1 LSCRD
6 GASGAKQPAVARPI
20 VPTIVAAVSVAALFA
35 TLGCS
40 LAPPSPPAAPLPP
53 PDAAAVMR
61 GEYLANAANCRGCHT
76 DKEHGGAPFAGG
88 KAIDTSFGAY
98 YSRNITPDPV
108 HGIGAWSDADFRRAL
123 RDGISPGGAHYF
135 PAFPFPSFTGMT
147 DQDIADLFAYLR
159 AQRPDPRENRGH
171 DVSFPYDVRLAM
183 LIWRGHNFEPG
194 PWQPDPRQS
203 AQWNRGAYLVN
214 AVGHCADCH
223 SPRTSL
229 GAVDPE
235 RRFNGGTLYGPGE
248 KHAPNLTPDL
258 TDGIGKWSVG
268 DIAAVLKTGIPPDGD
283 PVAAPMTEIVEG
295 TSKLT
300 DADRMAIAVY
310 LKSLSPL
317 PGKGG

>member
-1 LSCRD
+1 
-6 GASGAKQPAVARPI
+6 VIRPI
-20 VPTIVAAVSVAALFA
+20 VPTVIAAVAAAALLA
-35 TLGCS
+35 IVGCS
-40 LAPPSPPAAPLPP
+40 VAPPSSPVASAPA
-53 PDAAAVMR
+53 DAAAVTR

-98 YSRNITPDPV
+98 VSRNITPDPV

-135 PAFPFPSFTGMT
+135 PAFPFPSFTGMA

-159 AQRPDPRENRGH
+159 AQRPDPRENRAH
-171 DVSFPYDVRLAM
+171 EVPFPYDVRLTM
-183 LIWRGHNFEPG
+183 LIWRGHYFEPG
-194 PWQPDPRQS
+194 PLQPDPRQS
-203 AQWNRGAYLVN
+203 AQWNRGAYLVK
-214 AVGHCADCH
+214 AVAHCADCH

-248 KHAPNLTPDL
+248 KHAPNLTPDM
-258 TDGIGKWSVG
+258 TDGIGKWRLG
-268 DIAAVLKTGIPPDGD
+268 DIATVLKTGIPPDGD
-283 PVAAPMTEIVEG
+283 PVAAPMSEVVEG

-300 DADRMAIAVY
+300 DADRLAIAVY
-310 LKSLSPL
+310 LKSLPPL